1 MRKKILITGG
11 TGFVGGRLAKKLSE
25 NYEVIVSSRNIL
37 TDENKSLHGIHT
49 SILHSDILIIEKYPK
64 DIFAVIHL
72 AALNE
77 WDCLKYPSEAI
88 RVNIDESRII
98 LENSIAAGVAKFVY
112 FSTAHIYRSPL
123 NGNINEENLPFPAH
137 PYAITHKAAED
148 YIIAAALQKK
158 IQSVVI
164 RLSNSFGAPV
174 SSAVNRW
181 TLLANDLSKQAVE
194 NKKLKLLSNGCQ
206 YRDFVCLTD
215 VENCIEKIVN
225 SDSDKFN
232 KLVYNLGSGV
242 GLKVIDMATMIIE
255 VYKEL
260 FGEIIPMELP
270 ENTTPSVEPSLQFSI
285 DRLLKEGVVVKND
298 FKKELKEL
306 LLFCNQN
313 FKYNA

>member
-11 TGFVGGRLAKKLSE
+11 IGFVGGRLAKKLSE
-25 NYEVIVSSRNIL
+25 NFEVIVSSRNIL
-37 TDENKSLHGIHT
+37 SADNKNLHGIQF
-49 SILHSDILIIEKYPK
+49 SILHSDLLVVERFPTN
-64 DIFAVIHL
+64 IFAVIHL

-77 WDCLKYPSEAI
+77 WDCVKYPSEAI

-98 LENSIAAGVAKFVY
+98 LENSIASGVSKFIY

-123 NGNINEENLPFPAH
+123 NGDINEETLPFPAH

-148 YIIAAALQKK
+148 YIIAANLKKK
-158 IQSVVI
+158 IQGVVI

-174 SSAVNRW
+174 SPAVNRW

-215 VENCIEKIVN
+215 VENCIKKIVM

-232 KLVYNLGSGV
+232 KLIYNLGSGI

-260 FGEIIPMELP
+260 YGETIPLELP
-270 ENTTPSVEPSLQFSI
+270 EKATLSVEPYIQFSI
-285 DRLLKEGVVVKND
+285 DRLLKEGIVIKND

-313 FKYNA
+313 FKNNA